1 MFKVYVSIT
10 DIASHNL
17 SINNLFTNC
26 LTIFGN
32 KKARQLGSVALKE
45 SHGGSFWCGEKTL
58 SKTKRPRHRLHS
70 TLNGGENQ
78 WV

>member
-1 MFKVYVSIT
+1 MFAVYVSIT
-10 DIASHNL
+10 DIASYNL

-26 LTIFGN
+26 QTIFGN

-45 SHGGSFWCGEKTL
+45 GHGGSLWRGEKTL
-58 SKTKRPRHRLHS
+58 SKTKRPRHCLHI

-78 WV
+78 WI